1 MKLALPSSVSF
12 IRFLLASSALTICGC
27 TPGDDTT
34 TATRDALKESREILQ
49 VPSDWQNRPG
59 ADPVKSA
66 PRGGEPLNRSAAD
79 PQLPG
84 KAKADRAQLA
94 TWWARFNDPVLEEII
109 NSALLNSP
117 DLRAMLS
124 RIEEARARR
133 GLERANL
140 LPVLTAGTGVRQ
152 DYQRTHKTIGGAPH
166 TTTAGDLYTA
176 GFNASWEVDLF
187 GKYRAA
193 ASATHAE
200 FLQSEENYRAAQI
213 SLVTEIAETY
223 VTLRAAEAQRAVAV
237 RGVETRGGTAQIVKW
252 REAAGVGDSFDLQQA
267 ESQLEQ
273 VRASIPVLEQDILQ
287 SRARLAILSG
297 KTLGAMN
304 DIFLKGAAPGSVS
317 NADGSAGQVAASRV
331 PLAPVGVKV
340 GMPAAVLRQ
349 RPDIRAAEHE
359 VLAAAYR
366 FKSAERERLPTL
378 NLSGSVGI
386 EALKAGNLFSP
397 EATVGSI
404 LAGLTAPIFD
414 GWRITSNIEIQN
426 ELQKQALLRYESAV
440 LTALGEVEDALAA
453 VHNSGK
459 QLEFLKNAT
468 SKAANAAKLAE
479 LKYKTG
485 QADFSHVL
493 ETQRAQLSLEEQ
505 TVATAAAQ
513 TTAQI
518 HLYKVL
524 GGGWVGERE

>member
-1 MKLALPSSVSF
+1 MKLPSFSSASF
-12 IRFLLASSALTICGC
+12 IRFLVVSSALSVCGC
-27 TPGDDTT
+27 TTDGTP

-49 VPSDWQNRPG
+49 LPSDWQNRPG
-59 ADPVKSA
+59 AVPAKKVA
-66 PRGGEPLNRSAAD
+66 QEGEPINRSADD
-79 PQLPG
+79 PPLPG
-84 KAKADRAQLA
+84 KAKSDRAQLA
-94 TWWARFNDPVLEEII
+94 TWWARFNDPALENII
-109 NSALLNSP
+109 NAALLNSP

-133 GLERANL
+133 GAERSNL
-140 LPVLTAGTGVRQ
+140 LPTVNAGVEARQ
-152 DYQRTHKTIGGAPH
+152 NYQRTHRTTDGSPH
-166 TTTAGDLYTA
+166 TTTSGDLYSA
-176 GFNASWEVDLF
+176 GLNASWEVDLF

-193 ASATHAE
+193 AAATHAE

-223 VTLRAAEAQRAVAV
+223 VAMRSAEVRREVAE
-237 RGVETRGGTAQIVKW
+237 RGVETRTGVAQIVKW
-252 REAAGVGDSFDLQQA
+252 REAAGMGDSFDLQQA

-273 VRASIPVLEQDILQ
+273 VRAAIPVLEQDILQ

-297 KTLGAMN
+297 KTLGAVN
-304 DIFLKGAAPGSVS
+304 ELLLTAA
-317 NADGSAGQVAASRV
+317 AGQTASRV
-331 PLAPVGVKV
+331 PVAPVDVRVGV
-340 GMPAAVLRQ
+340 PAAVLRQ
-349 RPDIRAAEHE
+349 RPDIRSAEHA

-378 NLSGSVGI
+378 NLSGSIGI
-386 EALKAGNLFSP
+386 EALKSGNLFSP
-397 EATVGSI
+397 DATVGSI
-404 LAGLTAPIFD
+404 LAGLTAPLFD
-414 GWRITSNIEIQN
+414 GWRISHNIEIHN
-426 ELQKQALLRYESAV
+426 EIQKQALLNYESAV

-453 VHNSGK
+453 VHHSGK

-468 SKAANAAKLAE
+468 NKASDALKLAE

-485 QADFSHVL
+485 RADFAHVL
-493 ETQRAQLSLEEQ
+493 ETQRTQLSLEEQ
-505 TVATAAAQ
+505 AIATAAAQ